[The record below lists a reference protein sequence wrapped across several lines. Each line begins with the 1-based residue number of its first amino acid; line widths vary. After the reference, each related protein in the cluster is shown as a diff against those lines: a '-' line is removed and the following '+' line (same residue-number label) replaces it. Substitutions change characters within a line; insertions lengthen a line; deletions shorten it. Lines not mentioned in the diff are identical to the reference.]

1 MQPYLLKNK
10 ERETGRE
17 GETEGEEEGG
27 RKEAREGGRN
37 LNTSKMK
44 LLINCLLLHVITDIC
59 MDAYLDNCQF
69 FMYLTV
75 YLYFGNDILII

>member
-17 GETEGEEEGG
+17 GETEGEEEGGG

-59 MDAYLDNCQF
+59 LGAYLDNCQF
-69 FMYLTV
+69 LC
-75 YLYFGNDILII
+75 I